1 MTIALIIIIA
11 AVGFLSYKMDR
22 PERRKNSF
30 YVYAF
35 IGLAIIFITPK
46 FMPVQS
52 ITHILIGVSVI
63 VGHCIGVFTCTWQ
76 EW

>member
-1 MTIALIIIIA
+1 MSIAMLIVLA
-11 AVGFLSYKMDR
+11 AAGFISFKMDR
-22 PERRKNSF
+22 PERRNQYF

-35 IGLAIIFITPK
+35 IGLAIIFLTPK

-52 ITHILIGVSVI
+52 MAHIMLGVSVI
-63 VGHCIGVFTCTWQ
+63 VGHCFGVFARTWK